1 MPNLLLARHAESV
14 YNAQGRISCDPADT
28 QCVLSESGKTQAET
42 LGRELQGRH
51 LDLCITSELLRT
63 RQTADIALATRDV
76 RRTVLPDFNDP
87 LAGDF
92 EGRALSDYRVWVDAN
107 GGVNAVP
114 PGGGESLET
123 ALRRFARG
131 YRWLANRNEAE
142 ILVIAHA
149 SPISALLSA
158 LDGGP
163 IEGRTVEYAT
173 IHRVH
178 GRTASRG
185 DPAPNCARGTVR
197 VGAGRRYGPAT
208 YLTKRTF
215 STVRVTKTMRAL
227 SLVG

>member
-1 MPNLLLARHAESV
+1 MAGLFSKLSFARIVDTNPSQLTAIAVTMRCAMPNLLLARHAESV

-28 QCVLSESGKTQAET
+28 RCVLSESGKTQAET
-42 LGRELQGRH
+42 LGRELQGCH

-63 RQTADIALATRDV
+63 RQTADVALATREV

-92 EGRALSDYRVWVDAN
+92 EGRALSDYRSWVDAN

-123 ALRRFARG
+123 AFRRFARG
-131 YRWLANRNEAE
+131 YGWLANRNEAE

-149 SPISALLSA
+149 LPISALLSA

-163 IEGRTVEYAT
+163 IEGRMVEYAT
-173 IHRVH
+173 IHRVT
-178 GRTASRG
+178 GEQLREAIQ
-185 DPAPNCARGTVR
+185 
-197 VGAGRRYGPAT
+197 
-208 YLTKRTF
+208 YLTVLGGH
-215 STVRVTKTMRAL
+215 S
-227 SLVG
+227 